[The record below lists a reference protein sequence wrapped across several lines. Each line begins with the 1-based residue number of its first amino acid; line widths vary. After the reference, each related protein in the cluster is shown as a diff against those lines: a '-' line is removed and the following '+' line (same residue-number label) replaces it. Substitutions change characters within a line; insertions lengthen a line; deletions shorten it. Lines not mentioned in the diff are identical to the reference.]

1 MNTGQDIAIL
11 IPCYNE
17 ALTIGQVV
25 RDFRH
30 YLPHAKVYVYDN
42 NSTDQTIEKAQH
54 AGAQV
59 RLEPQQGKGNVVR
72 RMFADIDADL
82 YILVDGDATYEAK
95 AALEGIRKLN
105 SGPYDFVNIKRIHT
119 QSEAYRFGHVFG
131 NKLLTGL
138 VRMFFKSTSD
148 DMLSG
153 YKIFTKRFVKSF
165 PALSSGFEI
174 ETELLIHTLELKL
187 PFGEIEAPY
196 YARPEG
202 SESKL
207 KTYSDGIRI
216 VKIILF
222 FIKEEKP
229 LFFFGIASLSLASI
243 SILLG
248 MPIVITFLETG
259 LVPRLPTA
267 VMAVGIMLTA
277 ILSLMCGLILD
288 SIARGRKE
296 IKRFQYLNFTH
307 KDT

>member
-1 MNTGQDIAIL
+1 MKTGQDIAIL

-25 RDFRH
+25 KDFRH
-30 YLPHAKVYVYDN
+30 HLPHAKIYVYDN
-42 NSTDQTIEKAQH
+42 NSTDKTIEQAQH
-54 AGAQV
+54 AGAEV

-72 RMFADIDADL
+72 RMFADIEADL

-95 AALEGIRKLN
+95 AAIEGIKKLN
-105 SGPYDFVNIKRIHT
+105 SGPYDLVNIKRIHT

-138 VRMFFKSTSD
+138 VKLFFKSNSD

-187 PFGEIEAPY
+187 PFGEIDAPY

-216 VKIILF
+216 VKLILF

-229 LFFFGIASLSLASI
+229 LLFFGIACLLLASI

-307 KDT
+307 KDS

>member
-1 MNTGQDIAIL
+1 MKTGQNIAIL

-25 RDFRH
+25 NDFRH
-30 YLPHAKVYVYDN
+30 HLPHAKIYVYDN
-42 NSTDQTIEKAQH
+42 NSTDQTIEQAQH
-54 AGAQV
+54 AGAEV
-59 RLEPQQGKGNVVR
+59 RLEQQQGKGNVVR
-72 RMFADIDADL
+72 RMFADIEADL
-82 YILVDGDATYEAK
+82 YILVDGDATYEAE
-95 AALEGIRKLN
+95 AALEGIKKLN
-105 SGPYDFVNIKRIHT
+105 SGPYDLVNIKRIHT
-119 QSEAYRFGHVFG
+119 QNEAYRFGHIFG

-138 VRMFFKSTSD
+138 VKLFFKSNSD

-187 PFGEIEAPY
+187 PFGEIDAPY

-216 VKIILF
+216 VKLILF

-229 LFFFGIASLSLASI
+229 LLFFGIACLLLASI

-248 MPIVITFLETG
+248 MPIVLTFLETG

-277 ILSLMCGLILD
+277 ILALMCGLILD

-307 KDT
+307 KKF